1 MRYTNGNYK
10 SYGKNFSKFRACR
23 VISVYW
29 GKHQGL
35 FKQSSGLEAKFTIS
49 QSISQLNQVV
59 SVWEYKDEDHM
70 NEVRKFLSA
79 QSRLP
84 NSLAPKEIAYE
95 TKVIHSS

>member
-1 MRYTNGNYK
+1 MAIIRVTVRTFQNLEHAELFLSIGASTK
-10 SYGKNFSKFRACR
+10 DGLSKA
-23 VISVYW
+23 
-29 GKHQGL
+29 
-35 FKQSSGLEAKFTIS
+35 GLEAKFTIS

>member
-1 MRYTNGNYK
+1 V
-10 SYGKNFSKFRACR
+10 AIIR
-23 VISVYW
+23 VTVRTFQNLEHAELFLSIGAST
-29 GKHQGL
+29 KDGL
-35 FKQSSGLEAKFTIS
+35 KKAGLEAKFTIS
-49 QSISQLNQVV
+49 QSISQPNQVV

-70 NEVRKFLSA
+70 TEVRKFLSA

>member
-1 MRYTNGNYK
+1 M
-10 SYGKNFSKFRACR
+10 AIIR
-23 VISVYW
+23 VTVRTFQNLEHAELFLSI
-29 GKHQGL
+29 GANTKDGL
-35 FKQSSGLEAKFTIS
+35 NKASLDAKFTIS
-49 QSISQLNQVV
+49 QSISQPNQVV
-59 SVWEYKDEDHM
+59 SVWEYKDKDHM

>member
-1 MRYTNGNYK
+1 M
-10 SYGKNFSKFRACR
+10 AMIR
-23 VISVYW
+23 VTVRTFQNLEHAELFLSIGAST
-29 GKHQGL
+29 KDGL
-35 FKQSSGLEAKFTIS
+35 NKAGLEAKFTIS
-49 QSISQLNQVV
+49 QSISQPNQVV

-70 NEVRKFLSA
+70 TEVRKFLSA

>member
-1 MRYTNGNYK
+1 M
-10 SYGKNFSKFRACR
+10 AIIR
-23 VISVYW
+23 VTVRTFQNLEHAELFLSI
-29 GKHQGL
+29 GAGTKDGL
-35 FKQSSGLEAKFTIS
+35 NKASLDAKFTIS
-49 QSISQLNQVV
+49 QSISHPNQVV

>member
-1 MRYTNGNYK
+1 M
-10 SYGKNFSKFRACR
+10 AIIR
-23 VISVYW
+23 VTVRTLQNLEHAELFLSIGAST
-29 GKHQGL
+29 KDGL
-35 FKQSSGLEAKFTIS
+35 NKAGLEAKFTIS
-49 QSISQLNQVV
+49 QSISQPNQVV

-70 NEVRKFLSA
+70 TEVRKFLSA

>member
-1 MRYTNGNYK
+1 M
-10 SYGKNFSKFRACR
+10 AIVR
-23 VISVYW
+23 VTIRTFQNLEHAELFLSI
-29 GKHQGL
+29 GASTKDGL
-35 FKQSSGLEAKFTIS
+35 RKAGLEAKFTIS
-49 QSISQLNQVV
+49 QSISQPNQVV

>member
-1 MRYTNGNYK
+1 MAIIRVTVRTF
-10 SYGKNFSKFRACR
+10 KNLEHAELFLSIGASTKD
-23 VISVYW
+23 
-29 GKHQGL
+29 GL
-35 FKQSSGLEAKFTIS
+35 NKASLDAKFTIS
-49 QSISQLNQVV
+49 QSVSQPNQVV

>member
-1 MRYTNGNYK
+1 M
-10 SYGKNFSKFRACR
+10 AIIR
-23 VISVYW
+23 VTVRTFQNLEHAELFLSIGAST
-29 GKHQGL
+29 KDGL
-35 FKQSSGLEAKFTIS
+35 RKAGLEAKFTIS
-49 QSISQLNQVV
+49 QSILQPNQVV

-70 NEVRKFLSA
+70 NEVRNFLSA

>member
-1 MRYTNGNYK
+1 MQNYFFPLRQAPK
-10 SYGKNFSKFRACR
+10 D
-23 VISVYW
+23 
-29 GKHQGL
+29 GL
-35 FKQSSGLEAKFTIS
+35 NKAGLEAKVTIS
-49 QSISQLNQVV
+49 QSISQPNQVV
-59 SVWEYKDEDHM
+59 SVWEYKDEYHM

>member
-1 MRYTNGNYK
+1 MTII
-10 SYGKNFSKFRACR
+10 R
-23 VISVYW
+23 VTVRTFQNLEHAELFLSIGAST
-29 GKHQGL
+29 KDGL
-35 FKQSSGLEAKFTIS
+35 KKAGLEAKFTIS
-49 QSISQLNQVV
+49 QSISQPNQVV

-70 NEVRKFLSA
+70 NEVRQFLSA

>member
-1 MRYTNGNYK
+1 MAIIRVTVRTFQNLEHAELFLSIGASTKDGLN
-10 SYGKNFSKFRACR
+10 RA
-23 VISVYW
+23 
-29 GKHQGL
+29 GL
-35 FKQSSGLEAKFTIS
+35 KAKFTIS
-49 QSISQLNQVV
+49 QGISQLNQVV
-59 SVWEYKDEDHM
+59 SVWEYNDEDHM